1 MDTNSFIKILFMKI
15 LLMMLKKDFIH
26 QILKLMDHCLQE
38 KTKKV
43 SGLMKDG
50 LGGKIMTEFAAL
62 RLKTYSYLM
71 DDGNNNNKKAKET
84 KNCVITRIF
93 KVNDYKNCLFKK

>member
-1 MDTNSFIKILFMKI
+1 
-15 LLMMLKKDFIH
+15 
-26 QILKLMDHCLQE
+26 
-38 KTKKV
+38 
-43 SGLMKDG
+43 MKDG